1 MRNEVIDQSLF
12 RNAVNALPD
21 DMLSAVRATAAA
33 RFANE
38 SFPGTKTE
46 DWKYT
51 NLDVA
56 LKISNRWLSNAT
68 PPNKALNK
76 TRPSILD
83 SVDACWIVIENGVLA
98 AQEQPLPAGISMQ
111 QLGLHASDI
120 SVLSDDA
127 MTRFNAALLR
137 DALHVT
143 VDADVKIEQPIGIL
157 FVDYA
162 FADDHVTQN
171 RVIVDV
177 GSNSDVSI
185 IEAHYS
191 FGDGECFT
199 NSVVQLDL
207 DESSVVDY
215 LKFQQRSPKHVSV
228 GRLASSIARNAT
240 FRHCSIDLGGA
251 LVRNDVS
258 ATLEGVDANVHLNGL
273 CLAGNQQHVDNH
285 TRVDHLV
292 GPSVSSEEYRYIL
305 SDRSRCIFNGKAIVH
320 RGADGTDARQANHN
334 LLLSGDAEID
344 TKPELEI
351 YADDVKCSHGA
362 TVGQLDDAALFY
374 LRSRGLDQ
382 DTATRLMTRAFA
394 AVVLA
399 LVSVDETKSFIETA
413 VDERLNTLVG
423 EPPGD

>member
-1 MRNEVIDQSLF
+1 MRNEVINQSLF

-56 LKISNRWLSNAT
+56 LKISNLWLSDT
-68 PPNKALNK
+68 SMSDKPLNRI
-76 TRPSILD
+76 RPSILGG
-83 SVDACWIVIENGVLA
+83 VDACWIVIENGVLA
-98 AQEQPLPAGISMQ
+98 AQEQPLPAGISMH
-111 QLGLHASDI
+111 QLGFHASDVSI
-120 SVLSDDA
+120 LSDDA
-127 MTRFNAALLR
+127 MTRFNAALLK
-137 DALHVT
+137 DALHVI
-143 VDADVKIEQPIGIL
+143 VDADVNIEKPIGIL
-157 FVDYA
+157 LVDYA
-162 FADDHVTQN
+162 FADHHVTQN

-177 GSNSDVSI
+177 GRNSDVSI

-191 FGDGECFT
+191 YGDGECFS
-199 NSVVQLDL
+199 NSVVQLNL
-207 DESSVVDY
+207 DESSIVDY

-228 GRLASSIARNAT
+228 GRLASSIARKAT

-258 ATLEGVDANVHLNGL
+258 ATLDGVDSIVHLNGL
-273 CLAGNQQHVDNH
+273 CLAGDQQHVDNH

-292 GPSVSSEEYRYIL
+292 GPSVSAEEYRYIL
-305 SDRSRCIFNGKAIVH
+305 NDRSRCVFNGKAIVH

-334 LLLSGDAEID
+334 LLLSGEAEID

-382 DTATRLMTRAFA
+382 DTAARLMTRAFA
-394 AVVLA
+394 AEVLA
-399 LVSVDETKSFIETA
+399 LISVDETKSFVGTA

-423 EPPGD
+423 EPSGD